1 MFDANSN
8 TLTLLVDCAL
18 KSSVVALSCEGRIL
32 AHVTSNGEAP
42 HSITLLAA
50 IDLVLSQAKRV
61 LSQIQQVVF
70 SNGPGG
76 FSSLRVGLATL
87 GGLFMG
93 TQVKLFPVSSL
104 LLRCLS
110 QTQTS
115 NQKTASVMRGQMG
128 QVFVGCLENSDFKE
142 WASPINEAVRCLQNF
157 TPAVLCGD
165 GAKTLLEAG
174 LEATRCEVLP
184 DLVTPEAFLKLGKDF
199 PLMAVSWSAVR
210 LSYFREAV

>member
-1 MFDANSN
+1 MFDANA
-8 TLTLLVDCAL
+8 LTLLVDCAL
-18 KSSVVALSCEGRIL
+18 KTSVVALSQVNKIL
-32 AHVTSNGEAP
+32 ASAGSNGEQS

-50 IDLVLSQAKRV
+50 IDQTLSQAGKS

-115 NQKTASVMRGQMG
+115 DQKTVSVMRGQTG
-128 QVFVGCLENSDFKE
+128 QVFVGCLQASDFEE
-142 WASPINEAVRCLQNF
+142 WSLPLNEAVRSLQNF
-157 TPAVLCGD
+157 MPAVLCGD

-174 LEATRCEVLP
+174 LAVTRCEVLP